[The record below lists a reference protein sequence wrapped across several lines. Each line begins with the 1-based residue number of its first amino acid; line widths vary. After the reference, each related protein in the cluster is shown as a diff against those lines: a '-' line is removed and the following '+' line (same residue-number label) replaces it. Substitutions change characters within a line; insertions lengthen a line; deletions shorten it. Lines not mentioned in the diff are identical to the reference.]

1 MASGTK
7 SNSGGG
13 SKGRPSGAK
22 GSAKKGT
29 KGKGRGARGSA
40 AAAVAKP
47 KPWGTILIVV
57 ALLAFAGGV
66 FGYAYVQIDK
76 ANEFKISED
85 NKDPSENIDGVVRV
99 NYEAGKHVKANER
112 VAYDQSPPFG
122 GPHDEAWASC
132 EGFVYASAV
141 RNENMIHML
150 EHGAVWIAYNPD
162 KVAGAE
168 LDKLKNKVVGQDFVA
183 LSPYPGL
190 DRPVSVQSWG
200 HQLKVD
206 SVDDER
212 IDQFVKSLKRNEFQN
227 PEPNANCNSLGP
239 GLFDPDNPPPFDP
252 SPAPANAIKMDG
264 TGATQQG
271 MVNGQEAPPAQQ
283 PAGQGQP
290 PAGG

>member
-13 SKGRPSGAK
+13 SKGRAGGAK
-22 GSAKKGT
+22 GSATSRGPKGG
-29 KGKGRGARGSA
+29 KGKTRSS
-40 AAAVAKP
+40 AAVAKP

-57 ALLAFAGGV
+57 ALLAFATGV

-76 ANEFKISED
+76 SNEFKVSEE
-85 NKDPSENIDGVVRV
+85 NKDPSENIDGVVRIS
-99 NYEAGKHVKANER
+99 YEAGKHVKQNQR

-132 EGFVYASAV
+132 EGFVYASPV

-168 LDKLKNKVVGQDFVA
+168 LDKLKNKVVGQNFVA

-239 GLFDPDNPPPFDP
+239 GAFDPDNPPPFDA
-252 SPAPANAIKMDG
+252 SPTPADAVKMDG

-271 MVNGQEAPPAQQ
+271 IVNGQEAPPAA
-283 PAGQGQP
+283 PVPGAP
-290 PAGG
+290 PVGG